1 MVKVFQNIFKNK
13 ITKNSILAIGN
24 FDGFHLGHQSII
36 KEGKKIA
43 RKNKKNFGILT
54 FNPLPYEYFTK
65 DYNYK
70 IISNA
75 EKINL
80 ASKFGVNYIIFLN
93 FNNKLRNSSP
103 ENFIKDILIKKINM
117 SHIIIGSEFRFGKNR
132 KGNVKMLKNIL
143 EPLSIKVTGAEIINQ
158 FDGKISSSRI
168 RKKILHGKVLEIKKS
183 LNRFWS
189 INEKV
194 LKGRQIGRKIGFK
207 TANIDLTGRLNP
219 KIGVYAIKIR
229 FKKKIFNGIANFGY
243 APTYNR
249 KKLVLECFIFNK
261 IGNLYGK
268 YIEVY
273 FIKFLRGEKKFKST
287 EMLKKQIKY
296 DIDEASKILK
306 HVRD

>member
-103 ENFIKDILIKKINM
+103 ESFIKDVLMKKINM
-117 SHIIIGSEFRFGKNR
+117 SHIIIGREFRFGKNR
-132 KGNVKMLKNIL
+132 KGNVKMLKKIL
-143 EPLSIKVTGAEIINQ
+143 EPFSIKVTGAEIINQ

-168 RKKILHGKVLEIKKS
+168 RKKISNGKVLEIKKS

-194 LKGRQIGRKIGFK
+194 SQGRQVGRKIGFR

-219 KIGVYAIKIR
+219 KIGVYAIKVS
-229 FKKKIFNGIANFGY
+229 FNKKMYKGIANFGY
-243 APTYNR
+243 APTFKR
-249 KKLVLECFIFNK
+249 KKLLLECFIFSK

-268 YIEVY
+268 YIEVN

-306 HVRD
+306 NVRD

>member
-117 SHIIIGSEFRFGKNR
+117 SHIIVGKEFRFGKKR
-132 KGNVKMLKNIL
+132 KGNVNFLKIIL
-143 EPLSIKVTGAEIINQ
+143 E
-158 FDGKISSSRI
+158 
-168 RKKILHGKVLEIKKS
+168 
-183 LNRFWS
+183 
-189 INEKV
+189 
-194 LKGRQIGRKIGFK
+194 
-207 TANIDLTGRLNP
+207 
-219 KIGVYAIKIR
+219 
-229 FKKKIFNGIANFGY
+229 FKK
-243 APTYNR
+243 YN
-249 KKLVLECFIFNK
+249 
-261 IGNLYGK
+261 
-268 YIEVY
+268 
-273 FIKFLRGEKKFKST
+273 
-287 EMLKKQIKY
+287 ML
-296 DIDEASKILK
+296 LL
-306 HVRD
+306 HVHC